1 MYYLGLGF
9 PSVTKAKNTC
19 SVEHF
24 NENWKL
30 SSQLAIQQLFYTF
43 SIIFPGF
50 GGILAGSN
58 SSGQLARPQLSIP
71 LGTITALVLGWL
83 VYVGTALSL
92 TGCHERAQLQNEWT
106 SPLQDSSLFGPI
118 VFVALTA
125 SSIGKGITG
134 LGAGPMVLRAMA
146 ADNLIPKLFGEW
158 SRVIGTALCL
168 VLCLWGDFNKVS
180 SLSSMMFL
188 TVFAF
193 INHGIFLAMTAKAPS
208 FRPHFRFYNAWVGL
222 ICAILC
228 VVSMFL
234 INWWTALIAW
244 VVAFILYYVT
254 SERHLETQWGTLRE
268 AQHYSNALKAALNL
282 RHIMPHPKL
291 YRPNVVLLIDGNP
304 AQHTASI
311 TFMEQML
318 HDQGMAIVAHMF
330 PLETPIREIVKE
342 RSRIGIKNKT
352 TDGHIFYELVAA
364 ETRQEALE
372 KVMLLIGLGSLR
384 PNIVFIEFDEVCR
397 DETAAAIR
405 DVLDRQWSL
414 IILRRPKNISD
425 YGTIDCWC
433 LHADGG
439 LELLIASILSKGGR
453 RLRVLTFAQT
463 DNGETVEH
471 QTMVLA
477 YILSKFRIK
486 AEVIVVPVSKSST
499 PISSHTELIWS
510 ELVGDGRDEDAYQ
523 DKTRYYKIISD
534 AIRTYSSSAMVT
546 VLSLPKPPA
555 DQSNFIYLRWLAMM
569 SRIPTS
575 VLFVRGNGTKALSWQ
590 L

>member
-1 MYYLGLGF
+1 M
-9 PSVTKAKNTC
+9 TC
-19 SVEHF
+19 SLSHID
-24 NENWKL
+24 ENWKL
-30 SSQLAIQQLFYTF
+30 SSQLTISQLFYTF
-43 SIIFPGF
+43 SIIFPGY

-58 SSGQLARPQLSIP
+58 SSGQLARPQVSIP
-71 LGTITALVLGWL
+71 LGTITALVLGTL
-83 VYVGTALSL
+83 VYICTSISL
-92 TGCHERAQLQNEWT
+92 TGCHDEAQLKNEWVA
-106 SPLQDSSLFGPI
+106 PLQESSLYGPI

-146 ADNLIPKLFGEW
+146 ADNLIPKVFGNW
-158 SRVIGTALCL
+158 SRVIGTSLCII
-168 VLCLWGDFNKVS
+168 LCLWGDFNKVS

-193 INHGIFLAMTAKAPS
+193 INHGVFLAMTAKVPS
-208 FRPHFRFYNAWVGL
+208 FRPHFRFYNAWIGL
-222 ICAILC
+222 ICALAC
-228 VVSMFL
+228 FVSMFF

-254 SERHLETQWGTLRE
+254 SERHIETQWGTLRE
-268 AQHYSNALKAALNL
+268 AQHYSTALKAALNL

-304 AQHTASI
+304 ACHTASI

-318 HDQGMAIVAHMF
+318 HDQGMAIVARMF
-330 PLETPIREIVKE
+330 PAETPIRDIVKE
-342 RSRIGIKNKT
+342 RTRIGIRNKT

-364 ETRQEALE
+364 ESRQEALE

-397 DETAAAIR
+397 DETANAIR

-425 YGTIDCWC
+425 YGVIDCWC

-453 RLRVLTFAQT
+453 KLRVLTFAQT
-463 DNGETVEH
+463 DRGETVEH
-471 QTMVLA
+471 QTLILS
-477 YILSKFRIK
+477 YILSKFRIQ

-499 PISSHTELIWS
+499 PVSNHSELIWR
-510 ELVGDGRDEDAYQ
+510 ELVGERMDEDTYQ
-523 DKTRYYKIISD
+523 DKTRYYKLMAD

-546 VLSLPKPPA
+546 VLSLPKPPP
-555 DQSNFIYLRWLAMM
+555 DLPNFIYLKWLEMLSM
-569 SRIPTS
+569 IPTS
-575 VLFVRGNGTKALSWQ
+575 VLFVRGNGTRALSWQ